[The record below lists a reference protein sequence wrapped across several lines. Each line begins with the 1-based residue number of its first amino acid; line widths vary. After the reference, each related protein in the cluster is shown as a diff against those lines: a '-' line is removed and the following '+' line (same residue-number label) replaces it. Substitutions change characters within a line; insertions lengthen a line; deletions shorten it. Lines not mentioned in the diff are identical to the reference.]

1 MYRKTKSN
9 WPKIGSEQ
17 SSNVMSAISLSTNM
31 QSGLSSLTSFHKLN
45 PTFIY
50 STILITVIV
59 GGMRTTRRGLL
70 QFLKIFL
77 GDFWCQMRKLSPH
90 LLLMYGINKS
100 VPAGVQ
106 QLMRKKVQYVYKSL
120 LKRLKL
126 WVKKNPKAK
135 HSLHNQR
142 KVNKTVTLYRKMPL
156 KVISRLWGRFNDIHL
171 PVFLRH
177 PLLSIYVWMFG
188 CNLSEAEIEDLKHY
202 RNLGEFFRRRL
213 KPNVRPIDEVH
224 VLTSPADGK
233 ILHHGKVENGLVEQV
248 KGVTY
253 SLRGF
258 LGPAWQR
265 NRHGEDI
272 NHLSDEEYQNRLG
285 VKPGHNLYHTIIYL
299 APGDYHRFHAPTKW
313 NVQHRRHFPGELLS
327 VSPGVAR
334 WVKGLFNFNE
344 RVVYSGTWEHGFFS
358 MTAVGATNV
367 GSIKIYCDEELT
379 TNNSRKHPH
388 GTYFD
393 KSFSS
398 PIPFDKGEMFGEFNL
413 GSTIVLIFE
422 APNDFDFKIENSKK
436 IKFGEAVGTYQADA
450 DGGK

>member
-1 MYRKTKSN
+1 MIRHLQPLRIGHVISNKQGRSSTLNIIYANSYSSKGNTVNTSTSPKSR
-9 WPKIGSEQ
+9 W
-17 SSNVMSAISLSTNM
+17 
-31 QSGLSSLTSFHKLN
+31 
-45 PTFIY
+45 
-50 STILITVIV
+50 
-59 GGMRTTRRGLL
+59 R
-70 QFLKIFL
+70 QFVL
-77 GDFWCQMRKLSPH
+77 
-90 LLLMYGINKS
+90 
-100 VPAGVQ
+100 PAGAGIALYIGYRQFFHVQ
-106 QLMRKKVQYVYKSL
+106 KDEI
-120 LKRLKL
+120 KL
-126 WVKKNPKAK
+126 AK
-135 HSLHNQR
+135 DWQ
-142 KVNKTVTLYRKMPL
+142 VTLYRKMPL